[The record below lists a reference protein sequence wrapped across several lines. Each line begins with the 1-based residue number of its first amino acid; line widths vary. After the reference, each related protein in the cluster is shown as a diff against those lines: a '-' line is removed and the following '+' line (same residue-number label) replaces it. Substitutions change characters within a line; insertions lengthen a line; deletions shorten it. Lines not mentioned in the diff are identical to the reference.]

1 MFYRSNRNREG
12 FSLVELLVVIAII
25 GILAAVGITAY
36 SGYTANAKAKAATA
50 QNKDIINLLNSE
62 FARCASGEGDYA
74 WSTTTS
80 MDAEIQDPAEDAM
93 VGDMITETTV
103 TVTPDSCAS
112 DPDDTNIVAYI
123 NTDLGLRNPYET
135 DVASAIDTGSPGLGL
150 TSITC
155 SGENCIIVTNIA
167 GVETT
172 AVTVGTY

>member
-1 MFYRSNRNREG
+1 MFFRLSYRNREG

-80 MDAEIQDPAEDAM
+80 MDAQVDDPESED
-93 VGDMITETTV
+93 VLDMITETTV

-123 NTDLGLRNPYET
+123 NTNLGLKNPYET